1 MKKIRKKQQRK
12 RKEKEKE
19 SKYKKELKRFDLVL
33 KEIFSRAIG
42 KIISIATGEKIE
54 EKLEDIN
61 REVKLLKS
69 LRPDM
74 LFKAGEKIFH
84 IEIQAQQDKTLPK
97 RMLLYS
103 VGIEEKFGK
112 EPVQIVLFVGKGN
125 PPPSYFRSEFKFL
138 KFKVVDMKKINPDE
152 FLKSDKPEEVVL
164 GVLAGK
170 YREKPEVFKKVIRKI
185 SKIVKNKKELL
196 KYMEDISFLG
206 SLFDVEIK
214 IEPMPIQIDIRKTLF
229 YKWGE
234 REGEKRGIVKGLK
247 EGEKRG
253 LVKGLKQGKKE
264 GLKEGLKEGILG
276 IIQVKFG
283 SSKAK
288 QIKSLLDKINDIN
301 RLEKIKKEVI
311 RAENWDDFFKALK
324 NPNSKN
330 KNSKNE

>member
-1 MKKIRKKQQRK
+1 MKKIKKQKQRKKV
-12 RKEKEKE
+12 
-19 SKYKKELKRFDLVL
+19 KYRLKKELKRFDLVL

-42 KIISIATGEKIE
+42 KIISIATGEKIK

-74 LFKAGEKIFH
+74 LFKAGDKIFH

-125 PPPSYFRSEFKFL
+125 PPPSYFRSEFKTL
-138 KFKVVDMKKINPDE
+138 KFKVVDWKKIDPDE
-152 FLKSDKPEEVVL
+152 FLESDKPEEVVL

-170 YREKPEVFKKVIRKI
+170 YREKPEIFSKVIRKI

-206 SLFDVEIK
+206 GLFDVEIK
-214 IEPMPIQIDIRKTLF
+214 AEPMPIQIDIRKTLF

-234 REGEKRGIVKGLK
+234 KEGEKRGIVKGLK
-247 EGEKRG
+247 KA
-253 LVKGLKQGKKE
+253 
-264 GLKEGLKEGILG
+264 ILLD
-276 IIQVKFG
+276 IKLKFG
-283 SSKAK
+283 SPKAE
-288 QIKSLLDKINDIN
+288 QIKNLLDKINDIN

-311 RAENWDDFFKALK
+311 RAENWDDFIKVFR
-324 NPNSKN
+324 NHRNHR
-330 KNSKNE
+330 

>member
-1 MKKIRKKQQRK
+1 VKFKKIFGMKKNKREHQREKRKYKRK
-12 RKEKEKE
+12 R
-19 SKYKKELKRFDLVL
+19 ELRRFDLVL
-33 KEIFSRAIG
+33 KEIFSRAVG
-42 KIISIATGEKIE
+42 KIISIATGEKIK
-54 EKLEDIN
+54 EKLEDITQ
-61 REVKLLKS
+61 EVKFLKS

-74 LFKAGEKIFH
+74 LFKAGDKIFH

-97 RMLLYS
+97 RMLIYS
-103 VGIEEKFGK
+103 VVIEEKFGK

-138 KFKVVDMKKINPDE
+138 KFKVVDLKKIRPDE
-152 FLKSDKPEEVVL
+152 FLRSDKPEEIVL

-170 YREKPEVFKKVIRKI
+170 YREKPEIFKKVIRKI

-214 IEPMPIQIDIRKTLF
+214 IEYMPIQIDIRKTLF

-234 REGEKRGIVKGLK
+234 REGEKRG
-247 EGEKRG
+247 ERRG
-253 LVKGLKQGKKE
+253 LIK
-264 GLKEGLKEGILG
+264 GLKEGLKKAIFLD
-276 IIQVKFG
+276 IKFKFG

-288 QIKSLLDKINDIN
+288 QIKNLLDKINDIN

-311 RAENWDDFFKALK
+311 KSENWEDFVKVFRNHK
-324 NPNSKN
+324 
-330 KNSKNE
+330 

>member
-1 MKKIRKKQQRK
+1 MKKIKKQKQRKKV
-12 RKEKEKE
+12 
-19 SKYKKELKRFDLVL
+19 KYRLKKELKRFDLVL
-33 KEIFSRAIG
+33 KEIFSRAVG
-42 KIISIATGEKIE
+42 KLISIATGEKIE

-61 REVKLLKS
+61 RELKFLKS

-74 LFKAGEKIFH
+74 LFKAGDKIFH
-84 IEIQAQQDKTLPK
+84 IEIQAQQDKTLSK

-112 EPVQIVLFVGKGN
+112 EPIQIVLFVGKGN
-125 PPPSYFRSEFKFL
+125 PPPSVFRTEFKFL
-138 KFKVVDMKKINPDE
+138 KFKVVDLKKIDPDE
-152 FLKSDKPEEVVL
+152 FLGSNKPEEVIL

-214 IEPMPIQIDIRKTLF
+214 AEPMPIQIDIRKTLF

-234 REGEKRGIVKGLK
+234 K

-253 LVKGLKQGKKE
+253 EKRGLIK
-264 GLKEGLKEGILG
+264 GLKEGLKKAIFLD
-276 IIQVKFG
+276 IQLKFG

-288 QIKSLLDKINDIN
+288 QIKNLLDKINDIN

-311 RAENWDDFFKALK
+311 RAENWDDFIKVFR
-324 NPNSKN
+324 NHRNHS
-330 KNSKNE
+330 

>member
-1 MKKIRKKQQRK
+1 
-12 RKEKEKE
+12 
-19 SKYKKELKRFDLVL
+19 
-33 KEIFSRAIG
+33 
-42 KIISIATGEKIE
+42 
-54 EKLEDIN
+54 
-61 REVKLLKS
+61 
-69 LRPDM
+69 
-74 LFKAGEKIFH
+74 
-84 IEIQAQQDKTLPK
+84 
-97 RMLLYS
+97 
-103 VGIEEKFGK
+103 
-112 EPVQIVLFVGKGN
+112 VQIVLFVGKGN

-138 KFKVVDMKKINPDE
+138 KFKVVDLKKIDPDE
-152 FLKSDKPEEVVL
+152 FLKSEKPEEVVL

-206 SLFDVEIK
+206 GLFDVEIK
-214 IEPMPIQIDIRKTLF
+214 AEHMPIQIDIRKTLF

-234 REGEKRGIVKGLK
+234 KEGEKKGEKRGI
-247 EGEKRG
+247 
-253 LVKGLKQGKKE
+253 VKGLKQGKKE

-311 RAENWDDFFKALK
+311 KSENWDDFFKALK
-324 NPNSKN
+324 NTNSKN

>member
-12 RKEKEKE
+12 RKE

-138 KFKVVDMKKINPDE
+138 KFKVVDWKKIKPDE
-152 FLKSDKPEEVVL
+152 FLKSEKPEEVVL

-170 YREKPEVFKKVIRKI
+170 YREKPKVFKKVIRKI

-196 KYMEDISFLG
+196 KYMEDISLLG
-206 SLFDVEIK
+206 GLFDVEIK
-214 IEPMPIQIDIRKTLF
+214 AEPMPIQIDIRKTLF

-234 REGEKRGIVKGLK
+234 K

-253 LVKGLKQGKKE
+253 EKRGILKGLKKA
-264 GLKEGLKEGILG
+264 ILLD
-276 IIQVKFG
+276 VKLKFG
-283 SSKAK
+283 SQKAE

-311 RAENWDDFFKALK
+311 KSEKWDDFLKALK
-324 NPNSKN
+324 NTNSKN
-330 KNSKNE
+330 KNSKNK

>member
-1 MKKIRKKQQRK
+1 MKKIKKQKQK
-12 RKEKEKE
+12 KKV
-19 SKYKKELKRFDLVL
+19 KYRLKKELKRFDLVL
-33 KEIFSRAIG
+33 KEIFSRAVG
-42 KIISIATGEKIE
+42 KIISVATGEKIK

-61 REVKLLKS
+61 QEVKLLKS

-125 PPPSYFRSEFKFL
+125 PPPSYFKSEFKFL
-138 KFKVVDMKKINPDE
+138 KFRVVDWKKIDPDE
-152 FLKSDKPEEVVL
+152 FLKSDKPEEIVL

-170 YREKPEVFKKVIRKI
+170 YREKPEVFNKVIRKI

-206 SLFDVEIK
+206 GLFDVEIK
-214 IEPMPIQIDIRKTLF
+214 AERMPIQIDIRKTLF

-234 REGEKRGIVKGLK
+234 IEGEKRG
-247 EGEKRG
+247 EKRG
-253 LVKGLKQGKKE
+253 LIK
-264 GLKEGLKEGILG
+264 GLKEGLKKAIFLD
-276 IIQVKFG
+276 IQLKFG

-288 QIKSLLDKINDIN
+288 QIKKLLDKINDIT

-311 RAENWDDFFKALK
+311 RAENWDDFFKVFG
-324 NPNSKN
+324 NRRNHR
-330 KNSKNE
+330 

>member
-1 MKKIRKKQQRK
+1 MKNK
-12 RKEKEKE
+12 RKHQREKREYNQKRE
-19 SKYKKELKRFDLVL
+19 YKRRKELKRFDLVL
-33 KEIFSRAIG
+33 KEIFSRAVG

-97 RMLLYS
+97 RMLLYF

-125 PPPSYFRSEFKFL
+125 PPPSVFRSEFKFL
-138 KFKVVDMKKINPDE
+138 KFRVVDLKKIDPDE

-164 GVLAGK
+164 GVLAGRFK
-170 YREKPEVFKKVIRKI
+170 EKPEVFSKVVRKI

-214 IEPMPIQIDIRKTLF
+214 AEPMPIQIDIRKTLF

-234 REGEKRGIVKGLK
+234 REGEKKGLK

-253 LVKGLKQGKKE
+253 IVKGLKE
-264 GLKEGLKEGILG
+264 AILLG
-276 IIQVKFG
+276 IQLKFG

-288 QIKSLLDKINDIN
+288 QIKNLLDKINDKN

-311 RAENWDDFFKALK
+311 KAETWEDFIKVLK
-324 NPNSKN
+324 NPKFKEQKLKREISNN
-330 KNSKNE
+330 